1 MAVIK
6 PIYKLLAPAA
16 RQIRWEGLAADGDT
30 GKSAE
35 LPRYP
40 DKTVHFYG
48 NFGGGTVKFQGSND
62 PRANPE
68 DPDHANAAWFD
79 MEDVNG
85 DLIINVAEGAK
96 TISQAPHYIR
106 PILEGATGA
115 DLNVSLVARKN

>member
-1 MAVIK
+1 
-6 PIYKLLAPAA
+6 
-16 RQIRWEGLAADGDT
+16 
-30 GKSAE
+30 
-35 LPRYP
+35 
-40 DKTVHFYG
+40 
-48 NFGGGTVKFQGSND
+48 
-62 PRANPE
+62 
-68 DPDHANAAWFD
+68 